1 MTELQELDLSL
12 KGWHQEQEKNLCEL
26 LIRTR
31 KWDMLKSLKISAS
44 PEIVCAVLSRCVPKI
59 PEAVNLDGEY
69 GTRTYIELARRC
81 SSFRSQHSLKK
92 LNISPNLH
100 GPLLDEQ
107 IILGVKTHF
116 EGLTCLNIQGRSDEL
131 WDSWWTTTVS
141 LLASIVSISFPVNLM
156 ILSTSLRLTKTT
168 NIANPDVFVP
178 GNDNVVPTRDSSGL
192 LVKRI
197 RDQKRNIQP
206 LHNRINGLRELSLLP
221 NEGTTQ
227 DRVFYYKEFT
237 IGAAGPQAKKRRTK
251 SNTNIVNACNDY
263 ISIHVDDSLD
273 LIKTSDMFKQT

>member
-1 MTELQELDLSL
+1 
-12 KGWHQEQEKNLCEL
+12 
-26 LIRTR
+26 
-31 KWDMLKSLKISAS
+31 MLKSLKISAS

-69 GTRTYIELARRC
+69 STRTYIELARRC

-116 EGLTCLNIQGRSDEL
+116 E
-131 WDSWWTTTVS
+131 
-141 LLASIVSISFPVNLM
+141 
-156 ILSTSLRLTKTT
+156 
-168 NIANPDVFVP
+168 ANPDVFVP
-178 GNDNVVPTRDSSGL
+178 GNDNVVPTQDSSGL

-206 LHNRINGLRELSLLP
+206 LHNRINGLPELSPLP
-221 NEGTTQ
+221 NDGTTQ

-251 SNTNIVNACNDY
+251 TNTNIVNACNDY

-273 LIKTSDMFKQT
+273 LIKTSDMVKGKLDFISLDPTDAIV

>member
-1 MTELQELDLSL
+1 MTELQELDFSL

-26 LIRTR
+26 FIRTR

-44 PEIVCAVLSRCVPKI
+44 PEILCAVLSRCVPKI

-69 GTRTYIELARRC
+69 GTRTYIELVRLC
-81 SSFRSQHSLKK
+81 SSFGSQHFLKK

-100 GPLLDEQ
+100 GPLLDRQ

-131 WDSWWTTTVS
+131 WDSWWTITVS
-141 LLASIVSISFPVNLM
+141 
-156 ILSTSLRLTKTT
+156 TT
-168 NIANPDVFVP
+168 NITNPDVFVP
-178 GNDNVVPTRDSSGL
+178 GNDNVVPTQDSSGL

-197 RDQKRNIQP
+197 RDQKCNVQP
-206 LHNRINGLRELSLLP
+206 LHNRINGLRELSPLS
-221 NEGTTQ
+221 NDRTTQ

-251 SNTNIVNACNDY
+251 SNTNIMNACNDY

-273 LIKTSDMFKQT
+273 LIKASNMVKQT

>member
-69 GTRTYIELARRC
+69 GTRTYIELARRY

-116 EGLTCLNIQGRSDEL
+116 EGLTCLNIQG
-131 WDSWWTTTVS
+131 
-141 LLASIVSISFPVNLM
+141 P
-156 ILSTSLRLTKTT
+156 
-168 NIANPDVFVP
+168 NPDVFVP
-178 GNDNVVPTRDSSGL
+178 GNDNVVPTQDSSGL

-273 LIKTSDMFKQT
+273 LIKTSDMVKQT

>member
-69 GTRTYIELARRC
+69 GTRTYIELARRY

-100 GPLLDEQ
+100 
-107 IILGVKTHF
+107 
-116 EGLTCLNIQGRSDEL
+116 
-131 WDSWWTTTVS
+131 
-141 LLASIVSISFPVNLM
+141 
-156 ILSTSLRLTKTT
+156 
-168 NIANPDVFVP
+168 ANPDVFVP
-178 GNDNVVPTRDSSGL
+178 GNDNVVPTQDSSGL

-273 LIKTSDMFKQT
+273 LIKTSDMVKQT